1 MAEDMQQNEYRRGQG
16 RQLRNKSGGNV
27 EIQENTNVVQ
37 ANRSVAMN
45 AASVL
50 TMGKSTGAQLLE
62 VLAATGAA
70 IGQAGRLASAN
81 PAVEKSLEGNGA
93 REGLNASL
101 EIDHMIKTGEIGGV
115 EELPE
120 DQAGPQE
127 PSVADRV
134 NEYID
139 ASVAEGGSRA
149 EGIQRWAQNSI
160 DLSTAGD
167 TEGVRAAFAKEY
179 YEPTVKALLA
189 WDADNEKTRRDDMG
203 GDIAFGYAT
212 EEKFTPLSH
221 EQMAERGFTTAE
233 TQDIFTEAATAA
245 AEAGRF
251 DRASE
256 IMKKHGFRDDRAAGI
271 KLASDIAKIEQTD
284 AQAKIEEAMGK
295 AVYGQLDSDKLN
307 PKTLRLAIGN
317 QTDANGLRNFDAGL
331 ETFVDQS
338 VAIGTSVTKI
348 RADMRKMLDMTDGD
362 GYVIERGSQAHRMI
376 LNRMDD
382 IPEETAGITSSD
394 LSMEQNTTDAM
405 IAEYVITGKIDG
417 KKVETEEEFLGQLDA
432 ASQLRGANSL
442 ADYHAYAKQYKGSGQ
457 TRDVGKQMVKVI
469 QYRREIDN
477 AMDDEQITNIINR
490 FTADVGVLGGEI
502 KGLFDRTEQI
512 RGTVIAERNAAE
524 MNEVLHSVRA
534 EFLRATGLSVDD
546 ELITTLTRD
555 SNAYMEYLATAALPP
570 GTIAAFTQVRI
581 NARKDWM
588 DFVNTNMNKINKD
601 GWEQARLDKL
611 QEMNTTHTKNAQKS
625 GQGFRQS
632 INKTKKKSE
641 GETQ

>member
-1 MAEDMQQNEYRRGQG
+1 MAENMQQNEYRRGQG

-45 AASVL
+45 AASVA

-62 VLAATGAA
+62 TLTALGSVVQGTGRFAK
-70 IGQAGRLASAN
+70 SA
-81 PAVEKSLEGNGA
+81 AVEKSLEGNGA
-93 REGLNASL
+93 RQGLNASL

-167 TEGVRAAFAKEY
+167 TDEVRAAFAKEY
-179 YEPTVKALLA
+179 YEPTVKSLLA

-212 EEKFTPLSH
+212 EETFTPLSS

-251 DRASE
+251 DRARE

-271 KLASDIAKIEQTD
+271 KLKGDIAKLEQTD

-295 AVYGQLDSDKLN
+295 AVYGQLDGDNLN
-307 PKTLRLAIGN
+307 AKTLRLAVGD

-348 RADMRKMLDMTDGD
+348 RADMRNMLDMKDGD
-362 GYVIERGSQAHRMI
+362 GYVIERGSQAHRML
-376 LNRMDD
+376 LNRMAD
-382 IPEETAGITSSD
+382 IPEEKAGITSSD

-457 TRDVGKQMVKVI
+457 TRDVGKQMAKVI
-469 QYRREIDN
+469 EYRREIDN
-477 AMDDEQITNIINR
+477 ATTDEKVNDIVDR
-490 FTADVGVLGGEI
+490 MVADVDLLG
-502 KGLFDRTEQI
+502 TEVKALYEKTTQI
-512 RGTVIAERNAAE
+512 RGPVIAERNSAA
-524 MNEVLHSVRA
+524 MNEMLQGLRM
-534 EFLRATGLSVDD
+534 EYLRATGLSTDD
-546 ELITTLTRD
+546 EFITQVGSDPTGYL
-555 SNAYMEYLATAALPP
+555 EYLATAKLPP
-570 GTIAAFTQVRI
+570 GAIEAWVDLRI
-581 NARKDWM
+581 SARLEWM
-588 DFVNTNMNKINKD
+588 EFVNTNMNQINKD
-601 GWEQARLDKL
+601 GWEKSRLEQIKG
-611 QEMNTTHTKNAQKS
+611 M
-625 GQGFRQS
+625 
-632 INKTKKKSE
+632 NKTYTELAQTAGRTFAQTLDTKE
-641 GETQ
+641 E